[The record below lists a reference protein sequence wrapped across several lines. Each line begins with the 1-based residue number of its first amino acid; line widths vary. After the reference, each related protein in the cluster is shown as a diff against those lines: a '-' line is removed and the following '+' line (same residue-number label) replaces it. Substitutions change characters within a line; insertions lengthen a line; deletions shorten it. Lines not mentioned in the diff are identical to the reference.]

1 MTITLFSA
9 DDGNGNVE
17 LWSTDGT
24 TGRTI
29 RLADIN
35 PGASGSNPANTG
47 SNFDPDHTPAF
58 AVLNGVAYFSADD
71 GVHGRELWRSDG
83 TAAGTVAVTDFTGS
97 TGGVPNGYSP
107 NNILVA
113 NNLLF
118 FNGNGPSGFGVYSS
132 TGVAG
137 STPAQS
143 C

>member
-17 LWSTDGT
+17 LWSTDGS

-35 PGASGSNPANTG
+35 PGAAGSNPANIG

-71 GVHGRELWRSDG
+71 GIHGRELWRSDG
-83 TAAGTVAVTDFTGS
+83 TAAGTVAVTDFAGS
-97 TGGVPNGYSP
+97 TAGVPNGYSP

-113 NNLLF
+113 NN
-118 FNGNGPSGFGVYSS
+118 
-132 TGVAG
+132 
-137 STPAQS
+137 
-143 C
+143 